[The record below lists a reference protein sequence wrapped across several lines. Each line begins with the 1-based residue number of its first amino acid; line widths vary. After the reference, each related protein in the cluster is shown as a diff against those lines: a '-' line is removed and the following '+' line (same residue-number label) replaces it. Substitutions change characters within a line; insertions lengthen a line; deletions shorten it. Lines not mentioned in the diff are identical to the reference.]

1 MGTLH
6 GRKKRQL
13 RAVLVAAAV
22 LLAAVA
28 AIFFFLRPFEGAPS
42 PSAPNASLTPTQ
54 SAAVDTSPYS
64 SPQSGENSPVASQEP
79 QNTQAPLETGLSL
92 YEASLT
98 VDAEQNLLFG
108 KLRLTYVNP
117 YPDSL
122 FEVVLNLFPNAVSPK
137 CLMLETVTVAGL
149 DADYTLDENGTHLT
163 LPLTHELKT
172 GESTEIYISYAVQV
186 PKTSDRF
193 GTGKNRLMFGNAIPV
208 AAVYENGAWRMDEY
222 ISTGDSFYS
231 EAANYRVVIAAP
243 QNYTVSCTGSVEEQ
257 RTQSGVTTMLASA
270 YEVRDFAFSLHK
282 NAYVSTQNAN
292 GIEVVGVA
300 LTQKAADFAAKS
312 GSDALLYFSDKICD
326 YPYNRL
332 CVVDFDGS
340 GGMEYPGLIMINTSL
355 LSGSTEE
362 YAAMV
367 VAHEVAHQWFYGI
380 VGSDQL
386 NEPWVDESLVE
397 FLGFAF
403 SRAYFGDTVYN
414 ELWQSS
420 FDSFAAYERTLRLD
434 APLKSFEGNDYFFV
448 VYAYGAHVMR
458 DLFNE
463 LGEDM
468 FFTALQNYVGEH
480 RYKNAEGTDLIAA
493 FSEVAGNDMGPWFEA
508 KFAP

>member
-1 MGTLH
+1 MATLH
-6 GRKKRQL
+6 GRKKRQI
-13 RAVLVAAAV
+13 RTVLITSAV

-28 AIFFFLRPFEGAPS
+28 AVFFFLRPFEDAPS
-42 PSAPNASLTPTQ
+42 PVTPSASFTPTQ
-54 SAAVDTSPYS
+54 SAAASASPAS
-64 SPQSGENSPVASQEP
+64 LPQSGEGNPAASQEP
-79 QNTQAPLETGLSL
+79 QATQPPFETNLSL

-98 VDAEQNLLFG
+98 VDTEQNLLFG

-122 FEVVLNLFPNAVSPK
+122 FTVVLNLFPNAVSPK
-137 CLMLETVTVAGL
+137 CLTLETVTVSGL
-149 DADYTLDENGTHLT
+149 DSDYALDENGTHLT
-163 LPLTHELKT
+163 LPLTRELKT
-172 GESTEIYISYAVQV
+172 GESTEIYISYAVRV
-186 PKTSDRF
+186 PKTNDRF

-208 AAVYENGAWRMDEY
+208 AAVYENGSWRMDEY

-231 EAANYRVVIAAP
+231 EAANYRVLIAAP
-243 QNYTVSCTGSVEEQ
+243 QNYTVSSTGSVEEQ
-257 RTQSGVTTMLASA
+257 RTQNGVTTILAAA

-282 NAYVSTQNAN
+282 NAFLSTQYAN
-292 GIEVVGVA
+292 VVEVVGVA
-300 LTQKAADFAAKS
+300 LTQKAADFASKS

-355 LSGSTEE
+355 LSGSAQE
-362 YAAMV
+362 YATMV

-380 VGSDQL
+380 VGSDQI

-397 FLGFAF
+397 FMGFAF
-403 SRAYFGDTVYN
+403 SRAYFGDDIYN

-420 FDSFAAYERTLRLD
+420 FDSFAVYERTLRLD
-434 APLKSFEGNDYFFV
+434 APLKSFEGNDYFYV

-463 LGEDM
+463 LGEDT
-468 FFTALQNYVGEH
+468 FYAALQNYVGEH
-480 RYKNAEGTDLIAA
+480 RYKNAKGTDLIAS
-493 FSEVAGNDMGPWFEA
+493 FSEAAGKDMSAWFEA
-508 KFAP
+508 KFAS